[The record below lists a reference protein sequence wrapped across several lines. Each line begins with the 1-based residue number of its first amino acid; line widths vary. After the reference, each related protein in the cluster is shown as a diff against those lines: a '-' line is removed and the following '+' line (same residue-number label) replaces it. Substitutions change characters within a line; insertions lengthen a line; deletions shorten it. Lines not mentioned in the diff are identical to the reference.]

1 MVFFSLFSLPLHP
14 LSISIYSPLF
24 FFPWLSALCLSFS
37 HFHLPTQ
44 PLLFSATLLHFMTCR
59 RAALWLSAFFFF
71 LSFTIVTCQIVRNDP
86 SEILGIGHGFYA
98 GQHDIRLWRLWSQ
111 LTVLVGCFTSVMS
124 CFGIFIDKLN
134 WNGTA
139 LILTMFFLG
148 NLQKSSVRYCQ
159 KSLMILEICL
169 NRKIVA
175 KLIQRA
181 PWLKWTVSSASP

>member
-1 MVFFSLFSLPLHP
+1 MVFSLSFH
-14 LSISIYSPLF
+14 SPCIPFQYLF
-24 FFPWLSALCLSFS
+24 IPLSFS
-37 HFHLPTQ
+37 FPGFLLCVYPFLTFTFQPNLFYFLPHFYTSWRVGGPHYGC
-44 PLLFSATLLHFMTCR
+44 LL
-59 RAALWLSAFFFF
+59 FFF

-169 NRKIVA
+169 NSKIVA